1 MKSFRY
7 NSHPVDMKDFININL
22 SADSEGN
29 AEKEEWDEEFTDL
42 PVPVQ
47 TFRTKVIKLGKSV
60 SEKLFSIE
68 LGRISF

>member
-1 MKSFRY
+1 
-7 NSHPVDMKDFININL
+7 MKDFFIGNL
-22 SADSEGN
+22 SADSAGN
-29 AEKEEWDEEFTDL
+29 SEMKEWDEEFTDL
-42 PVPVQ
+42 PVPAQ

>member
-1 MKSFRY
+1 
-7 NSHPVDMKDFININL
+7 MKDFIMRNL
-22 SADSEGN
+22 SADSQGHVEM
-29 AEKEEWDEEFTDL
+29 EDWDEEFTVQ
-42 PVPVQ
+42 PVPAQ